1 METPLRLGVCGSLFD
16 KHYVGLDLTSVQDNG
31 LQRPVSRVTLLL
43 DNENSITA
51 GDDTGAELLADCPH
65 ATQAMANAILA
76 QVKGYQYRMFTADD
90 AALDPSAELGDGV
103 TAGGLYAVLSRCSDD
118 GSGYAGITAPGEAE
132 LEDEFPAGGPM
143 TSVFNRKIAQTRS
156 QILKTAA
163 EITLLVENEVE
174 GLEGKLKL
182 TAGSLTAEINSTREG
197 LGTRIEQTAGAIQSE
212 ASTREGE
219 ISSLRQTARELQ
231 STVRDQ
237 AGDISTI
244 RQSVDS
250 IDLNVNGSSIELTK
264 DGVTVSHELTAAALA
279 GRIISILDER
289 GRQAGT
295 FMATGASSYSGQ
307 KLQLHS
313 GAIELIAAAGD
324 LFLNGSGTTLQLGDG
339 QAAVAGDLIP
349 NASSRYALGSGAF
362 PWTDVYADNDAIV
375 ASDRNRKKDI
385 SYDLSAYGQLFHRL
399 RPVRYRLK
407 DGTSGRVHLGLIAQE
422 VEEAL
427 TAAGLTAMDFAG
439 LVKAPRADGGFDYAL
454 RYGELIALCI
464 AQIQELTARIEALE
478 RRTV

>member
-1 METPLRLGVCGSLFD
+1 MPTAFGALDQNLPRFTGQESLEERVRILQDYQYQLLEQLRYILYHLDIRNFNQTALREFTE
-16 KHYVGLDLTSVQDNG
+16 GLTAPIHARIEDAEGNLAELTVTAQG
-31 LQRPVSRVTLLL
+31 IASRVKDAEGNISTLQQTAREIQTTVSNQAGEISTLRQTASAIQTTVS
-43 DNENSITA
+43 DQA
-51 GDDTGAELLADCPH
+51 GD
-65 ATQAMANAILA
+65 
-76 QVKGYQYRMFTADD
+76 
-90 AALDPSAELGDGV
+90 
-103 TAGGLYAVLSRCSDD
+103 
-118 GSGYAGITAPGEAE
+118 
-132 LEDEFPAGGPM
+132 
-143 TSVFNRKIAQTRS
+143 
-156 QILKTAA
+156 
-163 EITLLVENEVE
+163 
-174 GLEGKLKL
+174 
-182 TAGSLTAEINSTREG
+182 
-197 LGTRIEQTAGAIQSE
+197 
-212 ASTREGE
+212 

-250 IDLNVNGSSIELTK
+250 IELNVNGSSIELTK
-264 DGVTVSHELTAAALA
+264 DGVTVSHELTAASLA

-349 NASSRYALGSGAF
+349 NAASRYALGSGAF
-362 PWTDVYADNDAIV
+362 PWTDVYADNDTIV
-375 ASDRNRKKDI
+375 TSGRDRKKDI
-385 SYDLSAYGQLFHRL
+385 SYDLSAYGALFDRL

-427 TAAGLTAMDFAG
+427 EDAGLTAMDFAG
-439 LVKAPRADGGFDYAL
+439 LVKTPREDGGFGYAL
-454 RYGELIALCI
+454 RYGEIIALLI
-464 AQIQELTARIEALE
+464 HEFQELKREVKEMGGRKTP
-478 RRTV
+478 